1 MNKSTE
7 NQQNAQSSVIVVPM
21 AEWLE
26 TKENIGKIHEIV
38 ESLVKGKQP
47 EYLTIKQV
55 CEMLKIQRA
64 TFYRYKNNG
73 LRISVVGKKSFVKSA
88 DLYAFLEKGK
98 D

>member
-1 MNKSTE
+1 V
-7 NQQNAQSSVIVVPM
+7 Q
-21 AEWLE
+21 EWNE
-26 TKENIGKIHEIV
+26 TTAKINSICGML

-73 LRISVVGKKSFVKSA
+73 LKISVIGKKSFVRSE
-88 DLYAFLEKGK
+88 DLTAFLEKGIV
-98 D
+98 